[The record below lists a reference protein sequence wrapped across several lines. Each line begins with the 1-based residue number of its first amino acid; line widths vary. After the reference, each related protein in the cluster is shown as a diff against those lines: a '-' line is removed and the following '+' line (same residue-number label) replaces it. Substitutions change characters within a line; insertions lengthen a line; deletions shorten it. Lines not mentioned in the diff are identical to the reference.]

1 MMMKGRLFLIAF
13 GVLALCAFQSHAS
26 VFSGSGGGSLQN
38 VFNSLGYDYID
49 VANYQTDLNFRLQG
63 MMEFQLMSR
72 SGVTDLSFGVL
83 ESRSRRWGTY
93 YRHKKVFGRGA
104 EEGATRMYAANDD
117 NTSYGFFI
125 SKKVGRRTTRYYSF
139 SPFNTNGAVQALFYR
154 DPMDSNSYLM
164 AWNGLYA
171 GSSHADQS
179 YDHLVIRMTVH
190 AAPEPA
196 TWLLLASGLLG
207 LTVLY
212 SARRKQRLLS

>member
-1 MMMKGRLFLIAF
+1 MKGRVLLIAF
-13 GVLALCAFQSHAS
+13 GVLALCAFQTHAS

-72 SGVTDLSFGVL
+72 SGITDLSFGVL
-83 ESRSRRWGTY
+83 ERRTRQWGTY
-93 YRHKKVFGRGA
+93 YRHKDVFKAATKVGA
-104 EEGATRMYAANDD
+104 NRMYDASRD
-117 NTSYGFFI
+117 NTTYGFYI
-125 SKKVGRRTTRYYSF
+125 SRREGWRTTRYYSF

-154 DPMDSNSYLM
+154 DPMNSNSYLM

-179 YDHLVIRMTVH
+179 YDHMAVRMTVH
-190 AAPEPA
+190 PAPEPA
-196 TWLLLASGLLG
+196 TWVLLASGLIG
-207 LTVLY
+207 LTLLY
-212 SARRKQRLLS
+212 SVRRKQREMG

>member
-1 MMMKGRLFLIAF
+1 MKGRILLIAL
-13 GVLALCAFQSHAS
+13 GVLALSAFQTHAS

-38 VFNSLGYDYID
+38 VFNSLGYDYIN

-93 YRHKKVFGRGA
+93 YSHKGVFDANA
-104 EEGATRMYAANDD
+104 EVGATRSMVANEKS
-117 NTSYGFFI
+117 SYGFYI
-125 SKKVGRRTTRYYSF
+125 SKKEGRQTTRYYSF

-154 DPMDSNSYLM
+154 DPLDSNSYLM

-179 YDHLVIRMTVH
+179 YDNLVVRMTVH
-190 AAPEPA
+190 PAPEPA
-196 TWLLLASGLLG
+196 TWVLLASGLVG

-212 SARRKQRLLS
+212 SARRKQRALG